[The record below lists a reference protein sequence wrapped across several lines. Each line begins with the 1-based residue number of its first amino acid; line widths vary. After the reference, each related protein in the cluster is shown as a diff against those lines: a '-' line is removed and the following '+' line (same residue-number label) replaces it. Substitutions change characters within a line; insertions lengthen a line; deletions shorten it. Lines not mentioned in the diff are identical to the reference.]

1 VPISK
6 DEFDNIKRRYKEAVQ
21 EIKNMEEQLEQKD
34 ALIDK
39 LKKAKDSE
47 SVKEIIFDSI
57 ETKEQFEELIKSAKK
72 H

>member
-1 VPISK
+1 MPISK